1 MRHTHHALAAI
12 LIFAPITA
20 QSQPAPLTPV
30 PPPTLPA
37 LPTTAPQPMVDARSL
52 LMRPGQP
59 VAIEAGIGR
68 IVQLP
73 RAAASVFAADPA
85 IAEVRAAS
93 PTTLFLFGSGPG
105 RTTVAALDAQGAPI
119 AQFEVTVRPSAYGAA
134 EAQAAIARALPGRNI
149 RAVTRGD
156 GIALYGEVASAAEA
170 EQAVRIA
177 RGYLPS
183 GQASMTQP
191 APGQPAAGQP
201 PAGQPAGGQ
210 PAAGQ
215 APGGQGLGGTSG
227 QPPGGPMVDNRLT
240 VLGQTQVNLRVRI
253 AEVSR
258 QVTRE
263 FGIDWTAL
271 GNIGRLALAGAT
283 TTGLSAAGTAAG
295 TLGVGFR
302 GNGFSLNAV
311 IDALAQDQ
319 LATVLAEPNLTAM
332 SGEVASFLVG
342 GEYPIP
348 VANTANNGNTI
359 TITYR
364 SFGISLAFVPTV
376 LSQGRIAMRVRPE
389 VSEITDVG
397 AFTVSNGA
405 TGTNLTVPGLSV
417 RRAETTVEL
426 GSGQSFAIAGLLS
439 DNTRRTGRA
448 VPWIGEIPI
457 LGALFRSDRYQRNET
472 ELVIVITPYIVRP
485 VSDPTALREPTAAAP
500 PPDDVDRW
508 LLLRQVARARG
519 TPPSIPGDA
528 GFALP

>member
-1 MRHTHHALAAI
+1 MHHRVPLAM
-12 LIFAPITA
+12 LLLLAPVAGRT
-20 QSQPAPLTPV
+20 QPAPLVPV
-30 PPPTLPA
+30 PQAGPA
-37 LPTTAPQPMVDARSL
+37 AVPQLQPVTPPQPVVDARTL

-68 IVQLP
+68 VMQLP

-85 IAEVRAAS
+85 VAEVRAAS
-93 PTTLFLFGSGPG
+93 PTALFLFGAGPG

-119 AQFEVTVRPSAYGAA
+119 AQFEVTVRPSAYGAG
-134 EAQAAIARALPGRNI
+134 EAQAAIARTMPGRRV
-149 RAVTRGD
+149 RAEARGD
-156 GIALYGEVASAAEA
+156 GIALLGEVNSAAEA
-170 EQAVRIA
+170 EQAQRIA
-177 RGYLPS
+177 RGYV
-183 GQASMTQP
+183 QP
-191 APGQPAAGQP
+191 NQ
-201 PAGQPAGGQ
+201 
-210 PAAGQ
+210 
-215 APGGQGLGGTSG
+215 T
-227 QPPGGPMVDNRLT
+227 VDNRLT

-271 GNIGRLALAGAT
+271 GTIGRFALGGAT
-283 TTGLSAAGTAAG
+283 ATAIGAATSAG
-295 TLGVGFR
+295 TLSGTFR
-302 GNGFSLNAV
+302 GNGVTLNAV

-332 SGEVASFLVG
+332 SGEAASFLVG
-342 GEYPIP
+342 GEYPVP
-348 VANTANNGNTI
+348 VAGGGGANNNTI
-359 TITYR
+359 TVSYR

-376 LSQGRIAMRVRPE
+376 LSHGRITMRVRPE
-389 VSEITDVG
+389 VSEISDVG
-397 AFTVSNGA
+397 AFTISNGGS
-405 TGTNLTVPGLSV
+405 GTSITVPGLTV

-472 ELVIVITPYIVRP
+472 ELVIIITPYIVRAN
-485 VSDPTALREPTAAAP
+485 SDPTALRDPTTAAPA
-500 PPDDVDRW
+500 PDDVDRW

-528 GFALP
+528 GFGLP

>member
-1 MRHTHHALAAI
+1 MPHLRIPLAATV
-12 LIFAPITA
+12 LLAPLAATA
-20 QSQPAPLTPV
+20 QPAPLVPV
-30 PPPTLPA
+30 PQPA
-37 LPTTAPQPMVDARSL
+37 LQVQPVAPPQPVVDARTL

-68 IVQLP
+68 ILQLP
-73 RAAASVFAADPA
+73 RAAATVFAADPA

-93 PTTLFLFGSGPG
+93 PTALFLFGAGPG

-119 AQFEVTVRPSAYGAA
+119 AQFEVTVRPSAFGAA
-134 EAQAAIARALPGRNI
+134 EAQAAISRALPGRNV

-156 GIALYGEVASAAEA
+156 GMALYGEVASAAEA
-170 EQAVRIA
+170 EQALRIA

-183 GQASMTQP
+183 GTAQS
-191 APGQPAAGQP
+191 GQS
-201 PAGQPAGGQ
+201 
-210 PAAGQ
+210 
-215 APGGQGLGGTSG
+215 GGQGGGAPASG
-227 QPPGGPMVDNRLT
+227 GAQASGGGSGGGQGSGSLPGGLVTGPPAIDNRLT

-263 FGIDWTAL
+263 LGIDWTAL
-271 GNIGRLALAGAT
+271 GNIGRLALTGGT
-283 TTGLSAAGTAAG
+283 TTAISAASTMAG
-295 TLGVGFR
+295 SLGASFR
-302 GNGFSLNAV
+302 GNGYSISAV

-342 GEYPIP
+342 GEFPIP
-348 VANTANNGNTI
+348 VSNNGNGGNTI
-359 TITYR
+359 TVSYR

-376 LSQGRIAMRVRPE
+376 LSQGRITMRVRPE

-405 TGTNLTVPGLSV
+405 ANTSLTVPGLSV

-439 DNTRRTGRA
+439 DNTRRTGRS

-472 ELVIVITPYIVRP
+472 ELVIIITPYIVRP
-485 VSDPTALREPTAAAP
+485 VSDPNTLREPTAAAP

-519 TPPSIPGDA
+519 TPPSLPGDA

>member
-1 MRHTHHALAAI
+1 MRRPHPI
-12 LIFAPITA
+12 LVACFVFAPLATLA
-20 QSQPAPLTPV
+20 QPV
-30 PPPTLPA
+30 P
-37 LPTTAPQPMVDARSL
+37 QPVVDARTL

-73 RAAASVFAADPA
+73 RAAATVFAADPQ

-93 PTTLFLFGSGPG
+93 PTALFLFGAGPG

-119 AQFEVTVRPSAYGAA
+119 AQFEVTVRPSAFGAA
-134 EAQAAIARALPGRNI
+134 EAQAAIGRALPGRNI

-156 GIALYGEVASAAEA
+156 GIALHGEVASAAEA
-170 EQAVRIA
+170 EQAMRIA
-177 RGYLPS
+177 RGYLPNNQTQS
-183 GQASMTQP
+183 GQGSGGGAAPAGGGQAAGGQAS
-191 APGQPAAGQP
+191 
-201 PAGQPAGGQ
+201 
-210 PAAGQ
+210 
-215 APGGQGLGGTSG
+215 GGQGSGGQASSG
-227 QPPGGPMVDNRLT
+227 SLAGGLVTGPAAVDNRLL

-263 FGIDWTAL
+263 FGINWTAL
-271 GNIGRLALAGAT
+271 GTTGRWALAGAT
-283 TTGLSAAGTAAG
+283 STAISAAGTAAG
-295 TLGVGFR
+295 SVLGSLRTGA
-302 GNGFSLNAV
+302 FSLDAV

-332 SGEVASFLVG
+332 SGEAASFLAG

-348 VANTANNGNTI
+348 VANTGNNNTV
-359 TITYR
+359 TVTYR
-364 SFGISLAFVPTV
+364 SFGVSLSFVPTV
-376 LSQGRIAMRVRPE
+376 MSQGRISLRVRPE

-397 AFTVSNGA
+397 AFTVTNGPSG
-405 TGTNLTVPGLSV
+405 TGITVPGLSV

-439 DNTRRTGRA
+439 DSTRRTNRGL
-448 VPWIGEIPI
+448 PWLGEIPI

-472 ELVIVITPYIVRP
+472 ELVIIVTPYIVRP
-485 VSDPTALREPTAAAP
+485 VSDPNALREPTASAP
-500 PPDDVDRW
+500 PTDDVDRW

-528 GFALP
+528 GFGLP

>member
-1 MRHTHHALAAI
+1 MRRDQLFLATLLLAAPAAA
-12 LIFAPITA
+12 LG
-20 QSQPAPLTPV
+20 QQAPLVPLPQATPV
-30 PPPTLPA
+30 PA
-37 LPTTAPQPMVDARSL
+37 LQPVTPPQPVVDARTL

-68 IVQLP
+68 VLQLP
-73 RAAASVFAADPA
+73 RAAASVFAADPG

-93 PTTLFLFGSGPG
+93 PTALFLFGAGPG

-119 AQFEVTVRPSAYGAA
+119 AQFEVTVRPSAYGAG
-134 EAQAAIARALPGRNI
+134 EAQAAIARAMPGRRV
-149 RAVTRGD
+149 RAEARGD
-156 GIALYGEVASAAEA
+156 GITLLGEVTSAAEA
-170 EQAVRIA
+170 EQAQRIA
-177 RGYLPS
+177 RGYV
-183 GQASMTQP
+183 
-191 APGQPAAGQP
+191 
-201 PAGQPAGGQ
+201 
-210 PAAGQ
+210 
-215 APGGQGLGGTSG
+215 QGNQT
-227 QPPGGPMVDNRLT
+227 VDNRLT

-263 FGIDWTAL
+263 FGINWTAL
-271 GNIGRLALAGAT
+271 GTTGRWTLGGAT
-283 TTGLSAAGTAAG
+283 STAISAAGTAAG
-295 TLGVGFR
+295 SLIGSLRTGA
-302 GNGFSLNAV
+302 FSLDAV

-332 SGEVASFLVG
+332 SGETASFLAG

-348 VANTANNGNTI
+348 VANTGNDNTV
-359 TITYR
+359 TVTYR
-364 SFGISLAFVPTV
+364 SFGVSLAFVPTV
-376 LSQGRIAMRVRPE
+376 LSQGRISLRVRPE

-397 AFTVSNGA
+397 AFTVSNGPSN
-405 TGTNLTVPGLSV
+405 TGITVPGLSI

-439 DNTRRTGRA
+439 DTTRRTNRGL
-448 VPWIGEIPI
+448 PWLGEIPI
-457 LGALFRSDRYQRNET
+457 IGALFRSDRYQRNET
-472 ELVIVITPYIVRP
+472 ELVIIVTPYIVRP
-485 VSDPTALREPTAAAP
+485 VSDPNALRQPTASAP

>member
-1 MRHTHHALAAI
+1 MSSERLPLIAAL
-12 LIFAPITA
+12 LVAPIA
-20 QSQPAPLTPV
+20 AAAQPAPLTAV
-30 PPPTLPA
+30 PPPGSAAGPQVQAVTP
-37 LPTTAPQPMVDARSL
+37 PQPVLDARSL

-59 VAIEAGIGR
+59 IAIEAGIGR
-68 IVQLP
+68 VLQLP

-93 PTTLFLFGSGPG
+93 PTTLFMFGAGPG

-119 AQFEVTVRPSAYGAA
+119 AQFEVTVRPSAFGAG
-134 EAQAAIARALPGRNI
+134 EAQAAIARAMPGRRV
-149 RAVTRGD
+149 RAETRGD
-156 GIALYGEVASAAEA
+156 GIALFGEVNSAAES
-170 EQAVRIA
+170 EQAQRIA
-177 RGYLPS
+177 RGYVQ
-183 GQASMTQP
+183 GNQA
-191 APGQPAAGQP
+191 
-201 PAGQPAGGQ
+201 
-210 PAAGQ
+210 
-215 APGGQGLGGTSG
+215 
-227 QPPGGPMVDNRLT
+227 VDNRLT

-271 GNIGRLALAGAT
+271 GSIGRFTIGASTATALGAT
-283 TTGLSAAGTAAG
+283 ATSAGRLTGL
-295 TLGVGFR
+295 FN
-302 GNGFSLNAV
+302 GNNVTINGV

-332 SGEVASFLVG
+332 SGEAASFLVG
-342 GEYPIP
+342 GEYPVP
-348 VANTANNGNTI
+348 VAGGGGTNNNTVTVS
-359 TITYR
+359 YR

-397 AFTVSNGA
+397 AFTVSNGNS
-405 TGTNLTVPGLSV
+405 GTSITVPGLSV

-439 DNTRRTGRA
+439 DNTRRTNRA

-472 ELVIVITPYIVRP
+472 ELVIIITPYIVRP
-485 VSDPTALREPTAAAP
+485 TSDPTALREPTAAAP

>member
-1 MRHTHHALAAI
+1 MCRRPLRLAALLS
-12 LIFAPITA
+12 LIPAFGQA
-20 QSQPAPLTPV
+20 QPAPLTPV
-30 PPPTLPA
+30 APPGSAAGPQIQPVTP
-37 LPTTAPQPMVDARSL
+37 PQPVVDARSL

-68 IVQLP
+68 VLQLP

-93 PTTLFLFGSGPG
+93 PTTLFMFGAGPG

-119 AQFEVTVRPSAYGAA
+119 AQFEVTVRPSAFGAS
-134 EAQAAIARALPGRNI
+134 EAQAAIARVMPGRRV
-149 RAVTRGD
+149 RAETRGD
-156 GIALYGEVASAAEA
+156 GIALFGEVSSAAES
-170 EQAVRIA
+170 EQAQRIA
-177 RGYLPS
+177 RGYVQ
-183 GQASMTQP
+183 GNQA
-191 APGQPAAGQP
+191 
-201 PAGQPAGGQ
+201 
-210 PAAGQ
+210 
-215 APGGQGLGGTSG
+215 
-227 QPPGGPMVDNRLT
+227 VDNRLT

-271 GNIGRLALAGAT
+271 GNIGRFAISASTATALGAT
-283 TTGLSAAGTAAG
+283 ASAGRLSGLFS
-295 TLGVGFR
+295 
-302 GNGFSLNAV
+302 GNGVTINGV

-332 SGEVASFLVG
+332 SGEAASFLVG
-342 GEYPIP
+342 GEYPVP
-348 VANTANNGNTI
+348 VAGGGGSNNNTVTVS
-359 TITYR
+359 YR

-397 AFTVSNGA
+397 AFTVSNGNS
-405 TGTNLTVPGLSV
+405 GTSITVPGLSV

-439 DNTRRTGRA
+439 DNTRRTNRA

-472 ELVIVITPYIVRP
+472 ELVIIITPYIVRP
-485 VSDPTALREPTAAAP
+485 VSDPSALREPTAAAT